1 VLPQRQTE
9 YRIPFSP
16 SSEKVLLIDDEDV
29 VIAVMKQ
36 ALEFF
41 GYTVEANKSSIEAV
55 EVFRK
60 NPDHYD
66 LVITDMTMPGI
77 TGDKVAKELIMVRP
91 DIPIILFTGYS
102 DLIDENKAK
111 ALGIKEFVMK
121 PIDSGELAEIV
132 RKVLDKR

>member
-1 VLPQRQTE
+1 M
-9 YRIPFSP
+9 
-16 SSEKVLLIDDEDV
+16 IDDEDV